1 MKKEL
6 LNKPELEVVIFSS
19 EDVIAT
25 STEVDK
31 EEYLTP
37 TE

>member
-6 LNKPELEVVIFSS
+6 LNKPELEVIVFSS

-25 STEVDK
+25 STDVEK
-31 EEYLTP
+31 EYPTP
-37 TE
+37 IN

>member
-25 STEVDK
+25 STDVDD
-31 EEYLTP
+31 EYPTP
-37 TE
+37 IE

>member
-6 LNKPELEVVIFSS
+6 LNKPELEVIVFSS

-25 STEVDK
+25 STDVDK
-31 EEYLTP
+31 EYLTP
-37 TE
+37 TN

>member
-1 MKKEL
+1 MKKDL

-25 STEVDK
+25 STDVDD
-31 EEYLTP
+31 EYPTP
-37 TE
+37 IE

>member
-25 STEVDK
+25 STEAD
-31 EEYLTP
+31 EDHPTP
-37 TE
+37 IE

>member
-25 STEVDK
+25 STEV
-31 EEYLTP
+31 EEHPTP
-37 TE
+37 IE